1 MQIECVRGGQDA
13 RWELAVGEGVG
24 LHCPLYSEQ
33 CFSGTRDRASS
44 PHTLLPDPARCVPAP
59 PALSFS
65 LVIFAIAPLD
75 GRVRAAAVL

>member
-1 MQIECVRGGQDA
+1 M
-13 RWELAVGEGVG
+13 LAVLLLLGI
-24 LHCPLYSEQ
+24 
-33 CFSGTRDRASS
+33 SGYLRTRSS
-44 PHTLLPDPARCVPAP
+44 PTLQGASPAP